1 MQRETQST
9 CAVVKSTVLTC
20 ITPEIM
26 ADTGMINYILRLD
39 NAPPPN
45 ISSSAL
51 TLMAVS
57 NPTVTGFTPDS
68 VLISTLEQAS
78 STLLMLQV
86 STLYY
91 CQVSVHYIYFWV
103 YHV

>member
-1 MQRETQST
+1 M
-9 CAVVKSTVLTC
+9 VKSTVLTC

-45 ISSSAL
+45 ISSNAL

-68 VLISTLEQAS
+68 VLISTLEQSS

-86 STLYY
+86 STLLLSNFLYT
-91 CQVSVHYIYFWV
+91 IIFMFGFTMFEL
-103 YHV
+103 